1 MKKVTQFLVFSSLF
15 ISMLLANV
23 STSAQNIK
31 PDADNAGLTLPS
43 GFAALK
49 VADNLG
55 RTRHIVVNKQGAI
68 YAKLERL
75 DNGKGVLVLK
85 DTDGDGRAET
95 KTSFG
100 NFTGTGIAIKGNYLY
115 AASNKEVF
123 KYALNENGDIV
134 DENAAATIVT
144 GLVDKGQHNSKSIT
158 LDNAGNIY
166 VNVGAPSNSCQEKDR
181 TKGSMGMM
189 PCPILD
195 SAGGIWQ
202 FKVDQLN
209 QSYATGVRY
218 ATGLRNVVG
227 LDWNNQL
234 NQLFVTQHG
243 RDMLNN
249 LFPDLYDTT
258 TSAELPS
265 ETMYAIRKG
274 DNAGWPYIYYD
285 HVKGKKMMAPEYGG
299 DGVKTVDDKYIN
311 PAMAFPAHM
320 APNGLLFYTGNQF
333 PARYK
338 NGAFIAFH
346 GSWNRSPLP
355 QEGYYVV
362 FVPYENGKPTGKWEV
377 FANGFSGKSV
387 VKNPR
392 DAQHRPCG
400 LAEGPDGSLYISDD
414 VKGTIYR
421 IMYQK

>member
-1 MKKVTQFLVFSSLF
+1 MKKVTQISIFSSLF
-15 ISMLLANV
+15 ILMLLA
-23 STSAQNIK
+23 STSTFAQKIK
-31 PDADNAGLTLPS
+31 PDADNAGLTLPA

-49 VADNLG
+49 VADNVG
-55 RTRHIVVNKQGAI
+55 RTRHITVNKQGVI

-75 DNGKGVLVLK
+75 DNGKGIAVLK

-95 KTSFG
+95 KTTFASYI
-100 NFTGTGIAIKGNYLY
+100 GTGIAIKGNYLY

-123 KYALNENGDIV
+123 KYALNDNGDIV
-134 DENAAATIVT
+134 DENAASTLVT

-209 QSYATGVRY
+209 QTYATGVRY

-249 LFPDLYDTT
+249 LFPDMYDTT
-258 TSAELPS
+258 VSAELPS
-265 ETMYAIRKG
+265 ETMYAINKG

-299 DGVKTVDDKYIN
+299 DGKKTVDDKYIN

-377 FANGFSGKSV
+377 FADGFSGKTV